1 MTERKSHNFRKF
13 LNSQNDPFRVEK
25 TQNTFLVSEEDLPS
39 KEDLTELDS
48 NVQDKQPI
56 YAENMNQDK
65 SQNRIEYK
73 IVPLV

>member
-1 MTERKSHNFRKF
+1 M
-13 LNSQNDPFRVEK
+13 
-25 TQNTFLVSEEDLPS
+25 SEEDLPS